1 MKTLEEAVTDA
12 LAGNKSVVQC
22 PSHEDSTPSLT
33 VGPGTSQPVVLHC
46 HAGCEP
52 DKIVADGGLDWSQV
66 MAPEDPDATSVP
78 VNMWTPAGQASHIYR
93 YVDARGNLLY
103 EVLRV
108 PLAQGKKTIRQRQ
121 PDESAK
127 GGFAWN
133 LDGVERVLYRLPAVL
148 EAVREGHTIHVAEG
162 EKCADALLGAVPAG
176 EQATTNPMGAGK
188 WENHYGEMLSGATVV
203 VYADADDAGRAHARM
218 VRENLL
224 EHGCTV
230 TVKEAPPGVLRSGKS
245 INDVADHL
253 EVGRTLE
260 QLLETTPEA
269 ERERSRTGIDI
280 LDLIRRPRGR
290 TEFVIPNTLAKG
302 ERFILIGFE
311 GTGKALALD
320 TPIATPKGWATMGDL
335 SVGDEVFGP
344 DGSPVKVL
352 AATEVMHGRPCN
364 QVWFSDHSMLVADD
378 EHLWLT
384 DDKPSRE
391 AAARF
396 KKRGDITK
404 RLHWPEVR
412 TTAEIR
418 DSLFHSGSLNHSV
431 RNALPLQYP
440 IQELPLN
447 PYLLGAWL
455 GDGTSRCAAITT
467 EDQEILDR
475 LDTPLRHAGGITW
488 RMTDGVRNRYKPSV
502 QRSLRELGLLGNKHI
517 PDLYLHASVPQRIE
531 LLRGLMDTDGTVDMR
546 GGCEFSVCNQ
556 RLAEGFLELVLGL
569 GVKARM
575 RESAATLHGKEV
587 GRRWRIGFYPNF
599 NVFHLA
605 RKAERLMVRPT
616 ERSQVRHVVEVHR
629 IESVPVRC
637 IQVEGE
643 MYLAGQECIPTHN
656 SVLCRQI
663 AAMVAGGIHPFN
675 GRHMDPKKVLYID
688 AENHPDQ
695 VDEDWSNLVGLMAR
709 HERPI
714 DRGHLVVM
722 EEWESNIDLASA
734 EGGMWLTERIHA
746 YQPDLVVMGP
756 LTNMAGKD
764 LRDDEPVRRI
774 RNAVNSARAVCNSAF
789 IMEHHAPHKGPM
801 DKERQVRPYGSSLF
815 LKWPDYGFGMK
826 PLEMEG
832 VYEWIKNRGPRV
844 RAREWPGW
852 IREGRPGTDEFPW
865 VTCILNEN
873 GQVEG

>member
-12 LAGNKSVVQC
+12 LAGEKSVVTC

-33 VGPGTSQPVVLHC
+33 VGPGKTQPVVLHC

-52 DKIVADGGLDWSQV
+52 DKIVADGGLDWSVV

-78 VNMWTPAGQASHIYR
+78 VNLWTPAGQASHIYR
-93 YVDARGNLLY
+93 YTDARGNLLY

-127 GGFAWN
+127 GGYAWN

-148 EAVREGHTIHVAEG
+148 EAVREGRVIHVAEG
-162 EKCADALLGAVPAG
+162 EKCADALLGAIPAG

-203 VYADADDAGRAHARM
+203 VYADADDPGRAHARM

-230 TVKEAPPGVLRSGKS
+230 KVLEAPPGVLRDGKS

-253 EVGRTLE
+253 AAGRPLE
-260 QLLETTPEA
+260 GLLETTPEA

-311 GTGKALALD
+311 GTGK
-320 TPIATPKGWATMGDL
+320 
-335 SVGDEVFGP
+335 
-344 DGSPVKVL
+344 
-352 AATEVMHGRPCN
+352 
-364 QVWFSDHSMLVADD
+364 
-378 EHLWLT
+378 
-384 DDKPSRE
+384 
-391 AAARF
+391 
-396 KKRGDITK
+396 
-404 RLHWPEVR
+404 
-412 TTAEIR
+412 
-418 DSLFHSGSLNHSV
+418 
-431 RNALPLQYP
+431 
-440 IQELPLN
+440 
-447 PYLLGAWL
+447 
-455 GDGTSRCAAITT
+455 
-467 EDQEILDR
+467 
-475 LDTPLRHAGGITW
+475 
-488 RMTDGVRNRYKPSV
+488 
-502 QRSLRELGLLGNKHI
+502 
-517 PDLYLHASVPQRIE
+517 
-531 LLRGLMDTDGTVDMR
+531 
-546 GGCEFSVCNQ
+546 
-556 RLAEGFLELVLGL
+556 
-569 GVKARM
+569 
-575 RESAATLHGKEV
+575 
-587 GRRWRIGFYPNF
+587 
-599 NVFHLA
+599 
-605 RKAERLMVRPT
+605 
-616 ERSQVRHVVEVHR
+616 
-629 IESVPVRC
+629 
-637 IQVEGE
+637 
-643 MYLAGQECIPTHN
+643 

-663 AAMVAGGIHPFN
+663 GAMVAGGIHPWT
-675 GRHMDPKKVLYID
+675 GAHMEPKKVLYID

-709 HERPI
+709 HKRPI
-714 DRGHLVVM
+714 DRGHLVVL
-722 EEWESNIDLASA
+722 EEWESSIDLASL
-734 EGGMWLTERIHA
+734 EGAAWLTERVHA
-746 YQPDLVVMGP
+746 YEPDLVVMGP

-774 RNAVNSARAVCNSAF
+774 RNAVNAARTVCNSAF

-826 PLEMEG
+826 PLEQEG
-832 VYEWIKNRGPRV
+832 LFEWIKNRGPRV
-844 RAREWPGW
+844 RSRMWPGW

-865 VTCILNEN
+865 VTCIVNEN